1 MSVVRARVPPTS
13 GRDVSCSGCI
23 ENVGAV
29 ASKVGAVA
37 SNVGAIASNVGAVA
51 SNVVAVASTQGH
63 EEVSLN
69 VFSSS
74 LPPAPISLSL
84 SLVLP
89 SFIYIHTWYFFFHVT
104 FCIGCNDA
112 RPTD

>member
-1 MSVVRARVPPTS
+1 MSVVRACVPPTS

-37 SNVGAIASNVGAVA
+37 SNVGAIASNVG
-51 SNVVAVASTQGH
+51 AVASTQGH